1 MIDAVLGLQAAN
13 RMGLT
18 VKRNM
23 HGAKPP
29 DWRTQGLIKEKEQG
43 KYDDILCLPHPVSRR
58 HSQMPLLDRAAQF
71 APFAALVGHGEAV
84 KETARLTDSHVE
96 LEDGQRERL
105 DQRLS
110 LLLKAMGENP
120 GQEPVIT
127 VTYFKPDE
135 KKDGGANVPVCGRVK
150 RVDGYRREIVLK
162 DGTVLPM
169 DAIVAMEGDVFCD
182 AQD

>member
-1 MIDAVLGLQAAN
+1 MN
-13 RMGLT
+13 R
-18 VKRNM
+18 
-23 HGAKPP
+23 
-29 DWRTQGLIKEKEQG
+29 EKEQG
-43 KYDDILCLPHPVSRR
+43 KYDDILYLPHPVSRR
-58 HSQMPLLDRAAQF
+58 HPQMPLLDRAAQF

-135 KKDGGANVPVCGRVK
+135 KKDGGVSYTEYELLDGQQRLTTMFLIFAVIRDF
-150 RVDGYRREIVLK
+150 VDRTKYI
-162 DGTVLPM
+162 
-169 DAIVAMEGDVFCD
+169 
-182 AQD
+182 

>member
-1 MIDAVLGLQAAN
+1 
-13 RMGLT
+13 
-18 VKRNM
+18 
-23 HGAKPP
+23 
-29 DWRTQGLIKEKEQG
+29 
-43 KYDDILCLPHPVSRR
+43 
-58 HSQMPLLDRAAQF
+58 MPLLDRAAQF

-135 KKDGGANVPVCGRVK
+135 K

-169 DAIVAMEGDVFCD
+169 DAIIAMEGDVFCD